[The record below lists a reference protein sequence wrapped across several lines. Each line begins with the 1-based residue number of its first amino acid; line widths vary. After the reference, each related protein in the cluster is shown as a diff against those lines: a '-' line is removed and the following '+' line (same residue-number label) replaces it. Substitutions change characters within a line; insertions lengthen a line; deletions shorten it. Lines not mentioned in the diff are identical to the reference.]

1 MRDGDAYPGGSG
13 PGLRE
18 ALGVWALI
26 GATALAIFVTYAR
39 LPASEF
45 YNVSRDGLA
54 GGASRALLFLN
65 FPGALLALAPLG
77 FALGRLSATPGA
89 LSRGGRRV
97 VGVAAVAAELC
108 LIVAGPGVV
117 DQARLDARPI
127 NALPA
132 LGVALA
138 LALTVYAARA
148 TGVDP
153 ARPWTGGDTLRAG
166 AAGALLVLGLPW
178 VLADLGIYAGDV
190 PGLGALYVSQQ
201 AVPGE
206 SLPAVHLGHHHGLD
220 GLLFTFAAL
229 ALTRQLGRVA
239 ALRWRAPLAGFL
251 GLMLA
256 YGLANAAQDFSL
268 EQVVRRGWAAHELP
282 SVLRPAPTSAWALL
296 LLAAAIVWL
305 ALLLATRGPGAAAP
319 RRKAAV

>member
-18 ALGVWALI
+18 ALGVWALV
-26 GATALAIFVTYAR
+26 GVAALTIFVTYAR

-77 FALGRLSATPGA
+77 FALARLSATPGA

-97 VGVAAVAAELC
+97 VGVAAAVAAGLC
-108 LIVAGPGVV
+108 FVVAGPGVV
-117 DQARLDARPI
+117 DQGRLDARPI

-148 TGVDP
+148 TGVGA

-178 VLADLGIYAGDV
+178 VLADLGVYAGDV
-190 PGLGALYVSQQ
+190 PGLGALYVSKQ

-206 SLPAVHLGHHHGLD
+206 ALPAVHLGHHHGLD
-220 GLLFTFAAL
+220 GLLFAWAAL
-229 ALTRQLGRVA
+229 ALARQLGRVA
-239 ALRWRAPLAGFL
+239 SSRWRAPLAGFL

-282 SVLRPAPTSAWALL
+282 SVLRPGLTPAWGLLLVGAAVAWVVL
-296 LLAAAIVWL
+296 LLAA
-305 ALLLATRGPGAAAP
+305 RGTGAAP
-319 RRKAAV
+319 MWS